1 MKTLAKTVLILFVG
15 LLLVQSTWAAVCPV
29 TKRKAKDKY
38 KMEYKGNT
46 YYFSS
51 RGAMKLFK
59 MRPTRYVKAPKE
71 QVKCPVM
78 GGTINKKIFTEYK
91 GKRIYFCCA
100 GCIPTFKASPEK
112 YLKKLASDCMSG
124 DCASACS
131 EGGKCSTDNH
141 HKHVHKPAPQ
151 KKKPVIIEAPACAT
165 G

>member
-1 MKTLAKTVLILFVG
+1 MKTMAKTVLILFVG
-15 LLLVQSTWAAVCPV
+15 LLLVQSTWAAICPV
-29 TKRKAKDKY
+29 TKRRAKDKY
-38 KMEYKGNT
+38 KMEYKGKT

-78 GGTINKKIFTEYK
+78 GGTINKKIFTDYK

-124 DCASACS
+124 DCASDCS
-131 EGGKCSTDNH
+131 EGGKCSSDKH
-141 HKHVHKPAPQ
+141 KKHVHKPAPQ
-151 KKKPVIIEAPACAT
+151 KKKPVIEAPACAT